1 MIIVIDGPA
10 GSGKSST
17 AKEIAN
23 RLDIQ
28 YLDSGALYRA
38 ITYLWIAA
46 DKPDKKSFIE
56 LLPDVKLETVYE
68 NQTFKVELNGAD
80 ISDEIRKQHVAE
92 NVSKIAAIPE
102 VRKFVNDYMQN
113 LVSSD
118 VYIADGRDL
127 GTAVFTDAALKF
139 YMDASIE
146 ERAKR
151 RYKEMKESD
160 KDTSVTLEEVRN
172 NLKDRDFKDQ
182 NRSADPLKK
191 ADDAIVIDTT
201 GKTFNEQ
208 ISEMIDIINKQI
220 KLKY

>member
-10 GSGKSST
+10 GSGKSSS

-56 LLPDVKLETVYE
+56 LLPDVKLETVYK

-80 ISDEIRKQHVAE
+80 ISDEIRKQRVAE
-92 NVSKIAAIPE
+92 NVSKVAAIPE
-102 VRKFVNDYMQN
+102 VRKFVNDYMIN
-113 LVSSD
+113 LVSCD

-127 GTAVFTDAALKF
+127 GSAVFTDAALKF
-139 YMDASIE
+139 YMDASID

-160 KDTSVTLEEVRN
+160 KDSSVTFEEVRD
-172 NLKDRDFKDQ
+172 NLKDRDYKDQ
-182 NRSADPLKK
+182 NRSADPMKK

-208 ISEMIDIINKQI
+208 ISEMIDIIKNQI

>member
-10 GSGKSST
+10 GSGKSSS

-46 DKPDKKSFIE
+46 DKPDRKSFIE
-56 LLPDVKLETVYE
+56 LLPDVKLETVYK

-80 ISDEIRKQHVAE
+80 ISDEIRKQRVAE
-92 NVSKIAAIPE
+92 NVSKVAAIPE
-102 VRKFVNDYMQN
+102 VRKFVNDYMIN
-113 LVSSD
+113 LVSCD

-139 YMDASIE
+139 YMDASID

-160 KDTSVTLEEVRN
+160 KDSSVTFEEVRD
-172 NLKDRDFKDQ
+172 NLKDRDYKDQ
-182 NRSADPLKK
+182 NRSADPMKK

-208 ISEMIDIINKQI
+208 ISEMIDIIKNQI

>member
-10 GSGKSST
+10 GSGKSSS

-46 DKPDKKSFIE
+46 DKPDRKSFIE
-56 LLPDVKLETVYE
+56 LLPDVKLETVYK

-80 ISDEIRKQHVAE
+80 ISDEIRKQRVAE
-92 NVSKIAAIPE
+92 NVSKVAAIPE
-102 VRKFVNDYMQN
+102 VRKFVNDYMIN
-113 LVSSD
+113 LVSCD

-127 GTAVFTDAALKF
+127 GSAVFTDAALKF
-139 YMDASIE
+139 YMDASID

-160 KDTSVTLEEVRN
+160 KDSSVTFEEVRD
-172 NLKDRDFKDQ
+172 NLKDRDYKDQ
-182 NRSADPLKK
+182 NRSADPMKK

-208 ISEMIDIINKQI
+208 ISEMIDIIKNQI

>member
-10 GSGKSST
+10 GSGKSSS

-46 DKPDKKSFIE
+46 DKPDRKSFIE
-56 LLPDVKLETVYE
+56 LLPDVKLETVYK

-80 ISDEIRKQHVAE
+80 ISDEIRKQRVAE

-102 VRKFVNDYMQN
+102 VRKFVNDYMIN
-113 LVSSD
+113 LVSCD

-139 YMDASIE
+139 YMDASID

-160 KDTSVTLEEVRN
+160 KDSSVTFEEVRD
-172 NLKDRDFKDQ
+172 NLKDRDYKDQ
-182 NRSADPLKK
+182 NRSADPMKK